1 MKTLGVIGVGLMGGS
16 FALAAKKTGLFD
28 RVLGDDREKKD
39 LDKAISTNVCDG
51 ELREADDV
59 EAICIAVPTEDIAE
73 LVQSVAKSYSDSVTI
88 FDVGSVKA
96 SILKALNPI
105 PPNYVPCHP
114 ITGSHRRGIDA
125 ADASL
130 FDETVCVVTP
140 DFNTKEWCIERT
152 CEYWDTIGA
161 NVVVQT
167 PEEHDQTLS
176 MTSHLP
182 HLLSFALV
190 DVLSKRQGYE
200 EFLGN
205 GFRDFSRIAGSD
217 PRVWSNILVDNASF
231 IAKDLREI
239 SHSLDQLVDLARS
252 DKQKLKDRLEEIN
265 TYYRKLNVR

>member
-16 FALAAKKTGLFD
+16 FAFAAKKTGLFD

-73 LVQSVAKSYSDSVTI
+73 LVQSVARSYSDSVTI

-114 ITGSHRRGIDA
+114 ITGSHLSGVGA

-130 FDETVCVVTP
+130 FDDALCVITP
-140 DFNTKEWCIERT
+140 HADTEDSFVELA
-152 CEYWDTIGA
+152 CEYWSAIGA
-161 NVVVQT
+161 KVVIQT
-167 PEEHDQTLS
+167 PEEHDRTLS
-176 MTSHLP
+176 LTSHLP
-182 HLLSFALV
+182 HLLSFALI
-190 DVLSKRQGYE
+190 DVLSKKDGYE

-217 PRVWSNILVDNASF
+217 PRVWSNILVDNANF
-231 IAKDLREI
+231 IAQDLREFT
-239 SHSLDQLVDLARS
+239 HTLEHLVDLART
-252 DKQKLKDRLEEIN
+252 DKQQLTDRLKEIN